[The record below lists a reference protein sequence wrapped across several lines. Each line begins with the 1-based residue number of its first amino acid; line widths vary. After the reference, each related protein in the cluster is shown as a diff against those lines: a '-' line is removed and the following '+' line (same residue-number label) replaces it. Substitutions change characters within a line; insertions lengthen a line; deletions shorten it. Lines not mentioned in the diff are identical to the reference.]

1 MARGPARPLG
11 SLPPGLM
18 TLSSPRV
25 ESPAVPYSSSE
36 SDSVIAVSEHVHT
49 FDPFCKEP
57 AYIKVNDKL
66 VDLVIKKVQ
75 GLGQV
80 QLLDLAAGTGLMTA
94 LAYERARR
102 AGVKLLSTLLDLDR
116 PALLQARIEVAPN
129 PAEYVYASVD
139 SLPFAKH
146 GYDAVIFAN
155 SLHLLHAGQKERAL
169 AESHRVLRGGGLLAM
184 NTAFYE
190 GSYPEESKPF
200 YSRWI
205 RRSIAEINQRLPRR
219 LRGDRVQAMEFLT
232 ADGYRDLIDAAGFRV
247 VEMRERRVLL
257 SQSAVRAISS
267 YKEFAKGALHATDED
282 AEEAAK
288 ALQATVQQT
297 FRDLKMKYLPRLW
310 LEIVAEKA

>member
-1 MARGPARPLG
+1 
-11 SLPPGLM
+11 
-18 TLSSPRV
+18 
-25 ESPAVPYSSSE
+25 
-36 SDSVIAVSEHVHT
+36 VSEHVHT

-66 VDLVIKKVQ
+66 VDRVITNVQ
-75 GLGQV
+75 GMGRV

-94 LAYERARR
+94 LAYERART

-116 PALLQARIEVAPN
+116 PALLQARIEVGSN
-129 PAEYVYASVD
+129 PAEFVYASAD
-139 SLPFAKH
+139 CLPFSKQ

-155 SLHLLHAGQKERAL
+155 SLHLLDAGQKERAL
-169 AESHRVLRGGGLLAM
+169 AESHRVLRSGGLLAM

-205 RRSIAEINQRLPRR
+205 RRSIVEINQRLPQR
-219 LRGDRVQAMEFLT
+219 LRGEKVQAMDFLT
-232 ADGYRDLIDAAGFRV
+232 ADMYRDLIRAAGFRI

-257 SQSAVRAISS
+257 SQAAVRAISS

-282 AEEAAK
+282 AEEAAE

-297 FRDLKMKYLPRLW
+297 FRDLKMRYLPRLW
-310 LEIVAEKA
+310 LEIVAKKA

>member
-1 MARGPARPLG
+1 MARGAVRPLG
-11 SLPPGLM
+11 GLPPGLAP
-18 TLSSPRV
+18 LSSPRV
-25 ESPAVPYSSSE
+25 ESAAVPPFSE

-57 AYIKVNDKL
+57 AYIKVNDRL
-66 VDLVIKKVQ
+66 VDRVITNVQ
-75 GLGQV
+75 GMGRV

-94 LAYERARR
+94 LAYERART

-116 PALLQARIEVAPN
+116 PALLQARIEVGSN
-129 PAEYVYASVD
+129 PAEFVYASAD
-139 SLPFAKH
+139 CLPFSKQ

-155 SLHLLHAGQKERAL
+155 SLHLLDAGQKERAL
-169 AESHRVLRGGGLLAM
+169 AESHRVLRSGGLLAM

-205 RRSIAEINQRLPRR
+205 RRSIVEINQRLPQR
-219 LRGDRVQAMEFLT
+219 LRGEKVQAMDFLT
-232 ADGYRDLIDAAGFRV
+232 ADMYRDLIRAAGFRI

-257 SQSAVRAISS
+257 SQAAVRAISS

-282 AEEAAK
+282 AEEAAE

-297 FRDLKMKYLPRLW
+297 FRDLKMRYLPRLW
-310 LEIVAEKA
+310 LEIVAKKA

>member
-1 MARGPARPLG
+1 
-11 SLPPGLM
+11 
-18 TLSSPRV
+18 
-25 ESPAVPYSSSE
+25 
-36 SDSVIAVSEHVHT
+36 VSEHVHT

-57 AYIKVNDKL
+57 AYIKVNEKL
-66 VDLVIKKVQ
+66 VDRLTRHLNGITAVR
-75 GLGQV
+75 
-80 QLLDLAAGTGLMTA
+80 LLEVAAGTGLPTA
-94 LAYERARR
+94 LMYQRAKM
-102 AGVKLLSTLLDLDR
+102 AGTKLFATLLDLDL
-116 PALLQARIEVAPN
+116 PALFQAKIEVAQ
-129 PAEYVYASVD
+129 ESASYIYGSAD
-139 SLPFAKH
+139 ALPFAKH

-155 SLHLLHAGQKERAL
+155 SLHLLDAGQKEQAL
-169 AESHRVLRGGGLLAM
+169 AESHRVLRSGGLLAM

-205 RRSIAEINQRLPRR
+205 RRSIAEINQRLPKR
-219 LRGDRVQAMEFLT
+219 LRGDKVQAMEFLT
-232 ADGYRDLIDAAGFRV
+232 ADRYRDLIDAAGFRV

-310 LEIVAEKA
+310 LEIVAEKT